1 MNIPECYHKKC
12 FQNSNIK
19 SQVDEVDIVDKQ
31 AIMKVHPMR
40 TLGVEA
46 LLDLPAPPQQASCLE
61 NISQIELVSP
71 KPCPAPS
78 NPKSAGRL
86 FESSSEETDLA
97 DELLIGF
104 EEGVL
109 FLAFCAIAPPLCASR
124 VLEALFFGSVGTSCY
139 DKCIYHSKFNAYTHF
154 ALGSSLMQPL
164 NWLMKDW

>member
-1 MNIPECYHKKC
+1 MVPFAFWSWCVLEDIHMNIPECYHKKC
-12 FQNSNIK
+12 FQNCNIK

-46 LLDLPAPPQQASCLE
+46 ILDLPAPPQQASCLE

-71 KPCPAPS
+71 KPCPARS

-109 FLAFCAIAPPLCASR
+109 WLFVQLHPRCAHQG
-124 VLEALFFGSVGTSCY
+124 F
-139 DKCIYHSKFNAYTHF
+139 
-154 ALGSSLMQPL
+154 
-164 NWLMKDW
+164 